1 MSDYACWSCR
11 ARRAAE
17 VAGRA
22 AAADLVERLR
32 PVAEADGEPAAEVDP
47 GTAPRGTVH

>member
-1 MSDYACWSCR
+1 MLR
-11 ARRAAE
+11 IAAFASSV
-17 VAGRA
+17 VASRPTVFS